1 MRERERYTVI
11 EALTAAGS
19 LLVEKNIAPL
29 IPEVQSNLGYALPRA
44 TDHSHVAAFP
54 GRIIR
59 CAGSTLIPAAP
70 AFGASRHIARII
82 LTVMR
87 SHADLRSA
95 MNVRFSE
102 DLLSKAAGRGL
113 ESASFDRADEPN
125 DVREAEGS
133 SLAWGVETVLA
144 RGGPVPDLIFD
155 RGDIGKEP
163 MIRILGKD
171 PTDVARKA
179 LILLD

>member
-1 MRERERYTVI
+1 
-11 EALTAAGS
+11 
-19 LLVEKNIAPL
+19 
-29 IPEVQSNLGYALPRA
+29 
-44 TDHSHVAAFP
+44 
-54 GRIIR
+54 
-59 CAGSTLIPAAP
+59 
-70 AFGASRHIARII
+70 
-82 LTVMR
+82 
-87 SHADLRSA
+87 